1 MFIIDPDTAEDDTN
15 RLVETLQGV
24 ITTQGGTIT
33 KTEMMGRRRLAY
45 EINHKNEGIYVLF
58 ETEGT
63 GQEIAE
69 LERRM
74 RVMDQIIRYITV
86 RVDLDRRAAE
96 KLNQRR
102 IRKASKRPVKASAS
116 AGAMNAGGRAQK
128 FIAPTPC
135 ARFRSAHD
143 LRRRRRSGQRRRTLA
158 RACCAAA
165 LRHGTQHDLY
175 ARC

>member
-1 MFIIDPDTAEDDTN
+1 MAEQRVYEVMFIVDPGTSEDDTN

-24 ITTQGGTIT
+24 ITAQGGIIT

-58 ETEGT
+58 EIEGT

-74 RVMDQIIRYITV
+74 RVVDQIIRYITV

-102 IRKASKRPVKASAS
+102 IRKASKRPVRAS
-116 AGAMNAGGRAQK
+116 AGAMSGAATGRGGANDDEE
-128 FIAPTPC
+128 
-135 ARFRSAHD
+135 SAE
-143 LRRRRRSGQRRRTLA
+143 A
-158 RACCAAA
+158 
-165 LRHGTQHDLY
+165 
-175 ARC
+175 